1 MNAYSIE
8 LAHIRKKETILVHSA
23 AGGVGSALVQLGKT
37 ANCRVVAVV
46 GSSHKV
52 DACKRMGADLVIGR
66 EANEVKYFR

>member
-1 MNAYSIE
+1 M
-8 LAHIRKKETILVHSA
+8 HSA

-52 DACKRMGADLVIGR
+52 EACKRMGADLVIGR
-66 EANEVKYFR
+66 DTNKLKKYYR